1 MGATIIAETLSHEII
16 RLSNNIKTY
25 SLKARTAVKSD
36 EKEEALNNIFRIDSS
51 NKFLLRYA
59 SLLDVNSYSRRRR
72 YSIESI
78 WYNLERC
85 LKESP
90 LLTYGNTTIRYRIIG
105 KDFKVKMVQDSFK
118 IIIEN
123 MLINSTYWLDK
134 IKVNAPNITFE
145 LDDEL
150 KKLKIFDNGIG
161 IDKSVENHL
170 FEEFVTNKPDEDGRG
185 MGLYIVTTLLNE
197 VGATIS
203 LDQERNQYGNLFKFV
218 ITFPNTEV

>member
-1 MGATIIAETLSHEII
+1 
-16 RLSNNIKTY
+16 
-25 SLKARTAVKSD
+25 
-36 EKEEALNNIFRIDSS
+36 
-51 NKFLLRYA
+51 
-59 SLLDVNSYSRRRR
+59 
-72 YSIESI
+72 
-78 WYNLERC
+78 
-85 LKESP
+85 
-90 LLTYGNTTIRYRIIG
+90 
-105 KDFKVKMVQDSFK
+105 MVQDSFK